1 VVIPFE
7 DLSEKFAFANSMLM
21 SYCVY
26 PVF

>member
-1 VVIPFE
+1 VIPFE